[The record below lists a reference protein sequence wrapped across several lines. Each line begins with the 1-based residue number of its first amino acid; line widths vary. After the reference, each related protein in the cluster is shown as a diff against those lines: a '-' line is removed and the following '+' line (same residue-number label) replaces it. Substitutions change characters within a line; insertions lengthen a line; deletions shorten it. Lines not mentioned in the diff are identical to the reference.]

1 MKTALEILKDH
12 VDLEELNLVGS
23 DIAAIIEAM
32 AEYADQ
38 FLVEEP
44 EDAKEEVASEQGE
57 SLNAAPERGQGP
69 EEV

>member
-1 MKTALEILKDH
+1 MKTALEILKEH

-44 EDAKEEVASEQGE
+44 EDAKEEVAPEQGE
-57 SLNAAPERGQGP
+57 SLPEQEEP
-69 EEV
+69 VLEEV